1 MEKVIEV
8 IKDNKLLVTGATVA
22 VSAGILYKTISS
34 KNQKPIFE
42 NDIVFVADFPG
53 KNKDLPSYSPFVL
66 KVISILEYCNIR
78 YEIITS
84 GNLGPNPRKTL
95 PFIRYN
101 DEFIYDSYFILEW
114 ISQKFKHVTP
124 KMQQSIGSGSGSSSS
139 EMDQAI
145 DHITKRFIDQG
156 FAYLSAYIRWV
167 VPEYNEKIIPRI
179 LAGIENPI
187 IRSLIHMTIN
197 PTSIRKY
204 KSQVGNL
211 SLDEVISVF
220 KSDLNSLSNLLGSKT
235 FIFGDH
241 LSMADISL
249 FSTLAQIY
257 YVPIDTPIRSMLF
270 EKQNLLNYIQNVK
283 SLIFSDAKWELLK
296 Q

>member
-8 IKDNKLLVTGATVA
+8 VKNNKLLVAATVT
-22 VSAGILYKTISS
+22 VSAGILYKTISL
-34 KNQKPIFE
+34 NTNKPIFE
-42 NDIVFVADFPG
+42 KDVVYVADFPG
-53 KNKDLPSYSPFVL
+53 INKDLPSYSPFVL

-78 YEIITS
+78 YEINTT
-84 GNLGPNPRKTL
+84 GDLGPNPRKTF
-95 PFIRYN
+95 PYIRYN
-101 DEFIYDSYFILEW
+101 DEFVYDSYFILEW
-114 ISQKFKHVTP
+114 ISQQFKHVTP
-124 KMQQSIGSGSGSSSS
+124 KMQQSIGSGGGSG

-145 DHITKRFIDQG
+145 DHITKRFIDQA
-156 FAYLSAYIRWV
+156 FTYLSAYIRWV
-167 VPEYNEKIIPRI
+167 VPEYNEKIIPRLLSSI
-179 LAGIENPI
+179 QNPI
-187 IRSLIHMTIN
+187 FRSFAHKAIN
-197 PTSIRKY
+197 QVSIQKY
-204 KSQVGNL
+204 KTQVGNF
-211 SLDEVISVF
+211 SLDEVVSVF

-257 YVPIDTPIRSMLF
+257 YVPVDTPIRSILF
-270 EKQNLLNYIQNVK
+270 ENQNLLNYIQNVR

>member
-8 IKDNKLLVTGATVA
+8 IKDNKLIATGATVA
-22 VSAGILYKTISS
+22 VSAAIIYKTISPK
-34 KNQKPIFE
+34 KNKPIFE
-42 NDIVFVADFPG
+42 KDVVYVADFQG

-78 YEIITS
+78 YEINTT
-84 GNLGPNPRKTL
+84 GDLGPNPRKTY

-101 DEFIYDSYFILEW
+101 DEFVYDSYFILEW
-114 ISQKFKHVTP
+114 ISQQFKHVAP
-124 KMQQSIGSGSGSSSS
+124 KMQQSIGSSGSSSS
-139 EMDQAI
+139 ERDQAI
-145 DHITKRFIDQG
+145 DHITKRFIDQA
-156 FAYLSAYIRWV
+156 FVYLSAYIRWV

-187 IRSLIHMTIN
+187 LRSLIHMAIN
-197 PTSIRKY
+197 SSSIQKY
-204 KSQVGNL
+204 KTRVGNF
-211 SLDEVISVF
+211 SLDEVVSVF

-249 FSTLAQIY
+249 FSALAQIY
-257 YVPIDTPIRSMLF
+257 YVPVDTPIRSILL
-270 EKQNLLNYIQNVK
+270 ENQNLLNYIQNVK
-283 SLIFSDAKWELLK
+283 SLIFSDVKWELLK

>member
-8 IKDNKLLVTGATVA
+8 IKNDKLLVAATVT
-22 VSAGILYKTISS
+22 VSVGILYKTISP
-34 KNQKPIFE
+34 KINKPIFE
-42 NDIVFVADFPG
+42 KDVVYVADFPG

-78 YEIITS
+78 YEINTT
-84 GNLGPNPRKTL
+84 GDLGPNPRKTF

-101 DEFIYDSYFILEW
+101 DEFVYDSYFILEW
-114 ISQKFKHVTP
+114 ISQQFKHVTP
-124 KMQQSIGSGSGSSSS
+124 KMQKSIGSGGSGS

-145 DHITKRFIDQG
+145 DHITKRFIDQA
-156 FAYLSAYIRWV
+156 FTYLSAYIRWV
-167 VPEYNEKIIPRI
+167 VPEYNEKIIPRLLSSI
-179 LAGIENPI
+179 QNPI
-187 IRSLIHMTIN
+187 ARSLTHMAIN
-197 PTSIRKY
+197 QMSIQKY
-204 KSQVGNL
+204 KTQVGNF
-211 SLDEVISVF
+211 SLDEVVSVF

-249 FSTLAQIY
+249 FSALAQIY
-257 YVPIDTPIRSMLF
+257 YVPVDTPIRSILL
-270 EKQNLLNYIQNVK
+270 ENQNLLKYIQNVK